1 MTCGLV
7 HASYSLTEWQTVK
20 LTFFAP
26 WKSGPT
32 IHLHHHQSSHTK
44 LKIQTLTRPPTT
56 STLWFAVIKGHK
68 THEAETI
75 FKFCRHATRAFS
87 AGIQANQC
95 SWWHGLQCSLICFT
109 GHEVNISAQ
118 KKHIKAR
125 KVSSMH
131 DIYCINYNCV
141 LIKPIFYSFWFHP
154 PRVVGHVELNL
165 HLVPSLSARRSFCG
179 AGIGAGNRKGRK
191 KETSPP
197 LPYA

>member
-95 SWWHGLQCSLICFT
+95 SADGTVYNVVWFVSPATRWTFLPK
-109 GHEVNISAQ
+109 

-154 PRVVGHVELNL
+154 PRVVGHVELA
-165 HLVPSLSARRSFCG
+165 PCTQSLSKAFFLWG
-179 AGIGAGNRKGRK
+179 WYWGW
-191 KETSPP
+191 
-197 LPYA
+197 